1 MAVTGA
7 TGRVGAHLLALLLAR
22 AFRVQAISRNPPL
35 PRLPE
40 ERVRWIRAELSRGW
54 PEDADAPC
62 LLSAGPLAELAEG
75 FRRRPPHGLRR
86 LIALSS
92 TSIRYKQSSTD
103 PREREQAERLLAA
116 EQSLA
121 ATCRAIGAHLTL
133 LRPTLIYGTASES
146 RLGALIAFAR
156 ITRILPLPWPAQ
168 GLRQPVHAEDLAAL
182 MLALLEHPRA
192 GVFEV
197 GGGERLSVAEM
208 IERMVRAETGS
219 PLLAVP
225 VPARWIG
232 SIFPR
237 WRGPLSRL
245 GQDQLPRREPELEAL
260 GWRPRPFLGAR

>member
-1 MAVTGA
+1 MLKA
-7 TGRVGAHLLALLLAR
+7 
-22 AFRVQAISRNPPL
+22 
-35 PRLPE
+35 E
-40 ERVRWIRAELSRGW
+40 E
-54 PEDADAPC
+54 
-62 LLSAGPLAELAEG
+62 
-75 FRRRPPHGLRR
+75 
-86 LIALSS
+86 
-92 TSIRYKQSSTD
+92 
-103 PREREQAERLLAA
+103 
-116 EQSLA
+116 SLA
-121 ATCRAIGAHLTL
+121 ASCHALGAGLTL
-133 LRPTLIYGTASES
+133 LRPTLIYGGGFGRVLAP
-146 RLGALIAFAR
+146 LIAFAR

-219 PLLAVP
+219 PLLPVP

-245 GQDQLPRREPELEAL
+245 GQDQLPRPEPELEAL
-260 GWRPRPFLGAR
+260 GWRPRPFLGPR